1 MQFKNIL
8 TLLFAG
14 MAATAAI
21 IPDACVDADGAP
33 VKRVPVPLG
42 SRVSRAYNVDE
53 HFANIFSRIS
63 T

>member
-14 MAATAAI
+14 MAAAAI
-21 IPDACVDADGAP
+21 IPDACVDSDNAN

-42 SRVSRAYNVDE
+42 SRVSRAYNVNK
-53 HFANIFSRIS
+53 HFANIFSRIF